1 MNNVILD
8 MKLLRCFEVLMAE
21 RSVSRAATRLDLSQP
36 AMSHALG
43 RLRSLFDDPLFL
55 KGHGHMIPTARA
67 LELEAQV
74 HDVREGAERLVRK
87 PAAFDPGSA
96 RMQFAIMA
104 SEHVEYLLASRLM
117 ERLQRE
123 APGIDVEFRPTDRER
138 ALGWLE
144 RGEIDFRLGWWPK
157 PAQTLRGKALFRDRL
172 VCLARKGHPEIRGG
186 ITTEQ
191 FLQASHVRVKTPRI
205 GVSMQAIDEAVS
217 SLRRKLRI
225 ALKVHNTF
233 ILSQVVSHSDF
244 IASVPELMA
253 LRLIEHYPLQMLP
266 LPVNVPDIRIVLW
279 WHERT
284 HKQAAHRWFRQLL
297 GDIAKTV

>member
-1 MNNVILD
+1 
-8 MKLLRCFEVLMAE
+8 MKLLQCFEVLMAE
-21 RSVSRAATRLDLSQP
+21 RSVSRAAMRLDLSQP

-74 HDVREGAERLVRK
+74 HEVREGAERLVRK
-87 PAAFDPGSA
+87 PVAFDPGSA
-96 RMQFAIMA
+96 RIQFAIMA
-104 SEHVEYLLASRLM
+104 SEHVEYLLASRLV

-191 FLQASHVRVKTPRI
+191 FLLASHVRVKTPRI

-217 SLRRKLRI
+217 FLRRKLRI

-244 IASVPELMA
+244 IASVPELLA
-253 LRLIEHYPLQMLP
+253 LRLIEHYPLQALP
-266 LPVNVPDIRIVLW
+266 LPLSVPDIRIVLW

-297 GDIAKTV
+297 ADIAKTV